1 MLTTNFWRKYFKVL
15 IRMGA
20 FAFREH
26 GVRRRA
32 FRMHGLCVFN
42 SFKRS
47 YGCPEKIQNCQI
59 LAQELGGPR

>member
-1 MLTTNFWRKYFKVL
+1 MGFFVLRPKLGYNKTMLTTNFWRKYFKVL

-47 YGCPEKIQNCQI
+47 Y
-59 LAQELGGPR
+59 